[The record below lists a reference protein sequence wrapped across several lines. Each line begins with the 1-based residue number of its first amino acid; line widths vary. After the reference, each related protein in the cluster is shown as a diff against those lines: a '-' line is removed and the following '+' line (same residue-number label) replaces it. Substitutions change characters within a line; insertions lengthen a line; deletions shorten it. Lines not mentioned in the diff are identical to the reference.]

1 MDRQQQ
7 QQMNEAAEQ
16 FTNTLVA
23 AYKTTSGHTAAA
35 QELGAQLTEYFFN
48 SVINNLR
55 TQTGGAQQVTWQL
68 INQQQRAKELAQA
81 STDTYMEVLDSIF
94 SFYQGGTSRR
104 KKRIEEAQRRAEEAQ
119 RQAQEAGS
127 RRSEAE
133 SRAEEAQRR
142 AEEAE
147 NSRSEAERRAEEAE
161 SRAEEAER
169 RTEEAE
175 SSRSEA
181 QRQAEESESSTREA
195 ESSRSEAIRRA
206 EEAESRAQEAE
217 RRAEE
222 AQRRAEEVE
231 GGRSEVESQGDEN
244 LPLADYDSLNV
255 GEISERLNELS
266 VEETRRLRDYETQN
280 KNRSTL
286 VRRLNS
292 RIEAAS

>member
-1 MDRQQQ
+1 MDKQQQ
-7 QQMNEAAEQ
+7 QINEAAEQ
-16 FTNTLVA
+16 FTNALVA
-23 AYKTTSGHTAAA
+23 AYQTTSGHTTVA

-81 STDTYMEVLDSIF
+81 STDTYMEILDSIF

-119 RQAQEAGS
+119 RQAQEA
-127 RRSEAE
+127 E
-133 SRAEEAQRR
+133 SRAEEAKSR
-142 AEEAE
+142 AE
-147 NSRSEAERRAEEAE
+147 EAERRAEEAE
-161 SRAEEAER
+161 
-169 RTEEAE
+169 T
-175 SSRSEA
+175 SRSEA

-206 EEAESRAQEAE
+206 EGAERRAQEAESRAEEAERQAESSRSEAESRAEEAE
-217 RRAEE
+217 RRAEDAE
-222 AQRRAEEVE
+222 RRVEEVE
-231 GGRSEVESQGDEN
+231 GSRSKAESQGDEE

-255 GEISERLNELS
+255 GQISERLNELS